1 MRCSDLLDGCSASRL
16 FEEEGL
22 WRTSKC
28 LTKLFSKGDVGVK
41 KNGVTEYFNHTIR
54 IICLGRS

>member
-1 MRCSDLLDGCSASRL
+1 MRCSDLVDGCSASSL

-28 LTKLFSKGDVGVK
+28 LTKLFSIGDLGVK
-41 KNGVTEYFNHTIR
+41 KNGVTEISKLVRAIR
-54 IICLGRS
+54 RFGF

>member
-1 MRCSDLLDGCSASRL
+1 MRRSDPLDGCSASRL

-22 WRTSKC
+22 WQTSKC

-41 KNGVTEYFNHTIR
+41 KNGVTEIFQSHH
-54 IICLGRS
+54 

>member
-1 MRCSDLLDGCSASRL
+1 MRCSDLVDGCSASRL

-22 WRTSKC
+22 WRTTSKC

-41 KNGVTEYFNHTIR
+41 KNGVTEIFQSHH
-54 IICLGRS
+54 

>member
-1 MRCSDLLDGCSASRL
+1 MRCSDLVDGCSASRL

-41 KNGVTEYFNHTIR
+41 KNGVTEIFQSHH
-54 IICLGRS
+54 